1 MSYKMPSD
9 PNMLYS
15 FVNMMLRDRYSSLEE
30 LCTCLDADMEEL
42 KRKLEGAGYIYDI
55 ETNRFK

>member
-15 FVNMMLRDRYSSLEE
+15 FVNMMLRDKYSSLDE
-30 LCTCLDADMEEL
+30 LCICQDVDINEQ
-42 KRKLEGAGYIYDI
+42 KRKLEDAGYIYNLK
-55 ETNRFK
+55 TNQFE